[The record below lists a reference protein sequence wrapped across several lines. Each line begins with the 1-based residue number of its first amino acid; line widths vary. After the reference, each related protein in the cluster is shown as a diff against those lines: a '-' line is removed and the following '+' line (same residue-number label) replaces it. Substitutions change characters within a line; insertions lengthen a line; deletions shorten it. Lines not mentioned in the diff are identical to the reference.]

1 MSIDPQHLSYY
12 VFQNIGRPKKKVDPM
27 LFQMTVISDLAIL
40 FGGGGF
46 WHGVILLVLSFRLT
60 DLPLYL
66 CTTPMCPDTPTHAH
80 AQYKQ
85 STPVLA
91 PFELASPKSF

>member
-1 MSIDPQHLSYY
+1 
-12 VFQNIGRPKKKVDPM
+12 M

-40 FGGGGF
+40 FWVGVF
-46 WHGVILLVLSFRLT
+46 WHGVILLVLSFRVT
-60 DLPLYL
+60 DLRFYL

-85 STPVLA
+85 SIPVLA
-91 PFELASPKSF
+91 PFELASPKGF